1 MTHLHIPDGLLPIW
15 LWGPAVALVLVLLVL
30 TGRAVDPRRIAYQGS
45 LGAMMLAAM
54 AVPLG
59 PLDYHLSLAG
69 PIGVLLGPAAAF
81 QVLFIVSLVLAF
93 LGHGGL
99 TVVGLNTM
107 VLAVAAVTAYA
118 SYRGLSRRFQP
129 PIAMALGSAAG
140 QALSG
145 LAWLVVVTVALRA
158 PQQPMSLAS
167 SAPRLE
173 IVTAVVVAMW
183 LVGMLVEAAV
193 AFGIGR
199 FLARVHPGL
208 LPGRV
213 VAEEAT

>member
-1 MTHLHIPDGLLPIW
+1 
-15 LWGPAVALVLVLLVL
+15 
-30 TGRAVDPRRIAYQGS
+30 
-45 LGAMMLAAM
+45 
-54 AVPLG
+54 
-59 PLDYHLSLAG
+59 
-69 PIGVLLGPAAAF
+69 
-81 QVLFIVSLVLAF
+81 
-93 LGHGGL
+93 
-99 TVVGLNTM
+99 
-107 VLAVAAVTAYA
+107 
-118 SYRGLSRRFQP
+118 
-129 PIAMALGSAAG
+129 MALGSAAG

-145 LAWLVVVTVALRA
+145 LAWLAVVTVALRA

-208 LPGRV
+208 LPGRA